1 MYHRV
6 IDFKH
11 TIIACLGDKMQNAMA
26 DALPLIFDSAGV
38 GKMFMQDASTPWVP
52 KMPIRDNVV
61 PKSYLWVGCHDLI
74 DKEIK
79 EKKNKKGIRWKKY
92 MLVVEGVA
100 DQKRTRKGRELRVHD
115 APATRLDPLIW
126 A

>member
-92 MLVVEGVA
+92 MLE
-100 DQKRTRKGRELRVHD
+100 KGSQIKNERGKD
-115 APATRLDPLIW
+115 ASSGSTTPQQHAWIR
-126 A
+126 